1 MKYIR
6 WSWILLG
13 GLLTE
18 VMILA
23 LSVTAGLAVWTR
35 SLLYVVPPASL
46 VAAFTLG
53 LWTARKVAQRRVL
66 HGALV
71 GTVAML
77 IYVVMG
83 LGQPEPL
90 PYIIAHAL
98 KVVGGTAGGF
108 VALKRATANAV
119 SKAPA

>member
-18 VMILA
+18 VMILVLVLPLA
-23 LSVTAGLAVWTR
+23 LLSGQE

-53 LWTARKVAQRRVL
+53 LWAARKVAQRRVL

-90 PYIIAHAL
+90 TYIITHTL
-98 KVVGGTAGGF
+98 KVVGKTTGGF

>member
-1 MKYIR
+1 
-6 WSWILLG
+6 
-13 GLLTE
+13 
-18 VMILA
+18 MILVLVLPLA
-23 LSVTAGLAVWTR
+23 LLSGQE

-53 LWTARKVAQRRVL
+53 LWAARKVAQRRVL

-77 IYVVMG
+77 LYVVMG

-90 PYIIAHAL
+90 AYIIAHAL
-98 KVVGGTAGGF
+98 KVVGGTAGGEVF
-108 VALKRATANAV
+108 TNH
-119 SKAPA
+119 